1 MATLTKALR
10 AAVAAGPFA
19 GQDLVAFFGS
29 KRAAERFLADFTEAR
44 DYAVREEKAGRRCAD
59 CAFPEQFWDGRFFLD
74 EQDVERIGL
83 SLDTLDDFPV
93 KVRVYDEGLDA
104 DLRLIQYGYRRLI
117 VVAWNWKDDCYALDA
132 WWLE

>member
-1 MATLTKALR
+1 MATLTKDLR

-19 GQDLVAFFGS
+19 GQDLAAFFGT

-59 CAFPEQFWDGRFFLD
+59 CTFPEQFWDGRFFLD
-74 EQDVERIGL
+74 SDDAYEIGL
-83 SLDTLDDFPV
+83 RRDTQDDFPV
-93 KVRVYDEGLDA
+93 KVSVYDEGLDA
-104 DLRLIQYGYRRLI
+104 DIRLIRYGWRRLI
-117 VVAWNWKDDCYALDA
+117 VVDWLWKDNEYALDA